1 MNQSNFKHVDYN
13 WDDSKV
19 PSDPVERLVYRSNC
33 LGADQRITNTGGGNT
48 SSKVAENDPLTG
60 GEVDVL
66 WVKGSGGDL
75 RTSKRENFASLY
87 MAGLENIKNVYG
99 RHDKIGAKT
108 AAEDAMVGH
117 YPQVTFNLNPR
128 ASSIDTPL
136 HAFIPARYV
145 DHMHPNAVIAIAACA
160 DQETL
165 IEQIWGGEVGYV
177 GWQRPGFDLGLKMEV
192 AAKGNPKL
200 KGLLMGQHGIINWAD
215 EDKECYDLT
224 LALIEKAA
232 DFLSKNDKGDKTF
245 GGKKYDSLDAT
256 KRDETLVQILPW
268 LRGQVSQQARFIGT
282 VESRDAVMQFVNS
295 HDAKRLAEIGTSC
308 PDHFLRTKIKP
319 LYVEWNPQT
328 GDVESLKN
336 LIADGL
342 VKYRADY
349 KEYYESCKHADS
361 PAMRDPNPTVV
372 LVPGLG
378 MIAWGKNK
386 SESRVTAEFYCCAV
400 EVMKG
405 AEAVSKYQ
413 GLPRQEAFDIE
424 YWLLEEAKLQ
434 RMPKE
439 KEMARKVV
447 AVVGGGS
454 GIGRETCSRLI
465 PEGAEVVAVDLKK
478 ETADETATAIEKKI
492 GKGIGVAG
500 SGISGCG
507 DVIGLAA
514 DITDAASVEAMLKQA
529 ILAYG
534 GVDSMIVTAGY
545 FATPDKLRRQ
555 HAAAVGR
562 EFQDQ
567 RDRPLQRRAGRVRRD
582 EAAGARRHD
591 RADDERERRRRQEGQ
606 LPLRHE
612 QGGREPPDPR
622 AGRRLRAVRPR
633 QRRRPGDGRGR
644 QQHVPARPRNLV
656 AGEVRDSA
664 RRVGRRRRAARFARR
679 VLRQADA
686 DQRAHHAGR
695 PSRSVV
701 PARRRP
707 FEQDDRPGHQ
717 RRRRAA
723 RGVPAV
729 AGRPAASRGAT
740 RAARWYVDV
749 LRSARF
755 PLGAAMTYS
764 QPPAVP
770 VEPPRAGGLAIT
782 ALVLAIIAAVVALI
796 PLLGL
801 LGGLLA
807 VVTLVLGIVS
817 WATASGNPRRS
828 KGVAVA
834 ATIVSVLAIVIAVV
848 VSLVAVYFARPY
860 LAKTQAVAPAFKS
873 AAQASTAAENAGA
886 DKKAVSAAMQTFT
899 EKFGN
904 AIKDSASAAEAVQQ
918 ADAALA
924 ALQDQ
929 LDALPKTAAAA
940 TLPADGT
947 DPPPPQE

>member
-1 MNQSNFKHVDYN
+1 MNQQNFKHVNYN
-13 WDDSKV
+13 WNDADA
-19 PSDPVERLVYRSNC
+19 PTDPVERLVYRSNC

-48 SSKVAENDPLTG
+48 SSKIAENDPLTG
-60 GEVDVL
+60 GEVEVL

-99 RHDKIGAKT
+99 RHDETGPKT
-108 AAEDAMVGH
+108 TAEDAMVGH

-145 DHMHPNAVIAIAACA
+145 DHMHPNAVIAVAACA
-160 DQETL
+160 DQEKL
-165 IEQIWGGEVGYV
+165 IETIWGGEVGYV
-177 GWQRPGFDLGLKMEV
+177 GWQRPGFDLGLKMEA
-192 AAKGNPKL
+192 AAKEKPAL

-215 EDKECYDLT
+215 DDKECYDLT
-224 LALIEKAA
+224 LTLIEKAA
-232 DFLSKNDKGDKTF
+232 AFLAKNDKGDKTF
-245 GGKKYDSLDAT
+245 GGKKYDSLDAA

-319 LYVEWNPQT
+319 LHVEWDPQA

-439 KEMARKVV
+439 KEMARKIV

-454 GIGRETCSRLI
+454 GIGKETCSRLI
-465 PEGAEVVAVDLKK
+465 PEGAEVVVVDLKK

-500 SGISGCG
+500 SGLSGCG

-534 GVDSMIVTAGY
+534 GVDSLIVTAGY
-545 FATPDKLRRQ
+545 FATPDKAGVNTPQQWDASFKINVTGLYN
-555 HAAAVGR
+555 AA
-562 EFQDQ
+562 Q
-567 RDRPLQRRAGRVRRD
+567 
-582 EAAGARRHD
+582 AAFDVMKA
-591 RADDERERRRRQEGQ
+591 
-606 LPLRHE
+606 
-612 QGGREPPDPR
+612 QGLG
-622 AGRRLRAVRPR
+622 GTI
-633 QRRRPGDGRGR
+633 
-644 QQHVPARPRNLV
+644 
-656 AGEVRDSA
+656 
-664 RRVGRRRRAARFARR
+664 
-679 VLRQADA
+679 VLTT
-686 DQRAHHAGR
+686 
-695 PSRSVV
+695 SVN
-701 PARRRP
+701 
-707 FEQDDRPGHQ
+707 
-717 RRRRAA
+717 
-723 RGVPAV
+723 
-729 AGRPAASRGAT
+729 
-740 RAARWYVDV
+740 
-749 LRSARF
+749 
-755 PLGAAMTYS
+755 
-764 QPPAVP
+764 
-770 VEPPRAGGLAIT
+770 
-782 ALVLAIIAAVVALI
+782 AVVAKKGSFPYDTSKAAANHLI
-796 PLLGL
+796 RE
-801 LGGLLA
+801 LA
-807 VVTLVLGIVS
+807 VAYAPFVRVNG
-817 WATASGNPRRS
+817 
-828 KGVAVA
+828 
-834 ATIVSVLAIVIAVV
+834 
-848 VSLVAVYFARPY
+848 
-860 LAKTQAVAPAFKS
+860 VAPATVVAGSSMFPRDRVISSLVKYEIPHDES
-873 AAQASTAAENAGA
+873 ADDDALRDLLAAFYAKRTLTNAPITPA
-886 DKKAVSAAMQTFT
+886 DQ
-899 EKFGN
+899 
-904 AIKDSASAAEAVQQ
+904 AEALFL
-918 ADAALA
+918 LA
-924 ALQDQ
+924 GDRLS
-929 LDALPKTAAAA
+929 KT
-940 TLPADGT
+940 TGQILSVDGGLH
-947 DPPPPQE
+947 EAFLR